1 MSQWMQWY
9 LLSWL
14 TGSPIGALVLLAAV
28 WWLGDRF
35 TFRVLPDPLRVFGR
49 WRRMGQLR
57 RTLDVNPH
65 DRRARFELA
74 ERLLD
79 SRRPREAAEALRPN
93 VEAGDEDV
101 HTAFVMGAAL
111 GRSGHAEAAERA
123 LAVAREADPRFRAG
137 EIDLE
142 LGRQRVARGDF
153 AGAREALER
162 LLGVRPGTVEGRWFL
177 AKALAGLADAEGAR
191 RVRAEA
197 WREYA
202 ALPRFHRRQER
213 PYAWRIQP
221 WRPIAAALA
230 VVAALALL
238 GRAAGPVISP
248 SRAAAMG
255 SSSAAMAPLD
265 DG

>member
-1 MSQWMQWY
+1 MQWY

-14 TGSPIGALVLLAAV
+14 TGSPIGALLFLAAV
-28 WWLGDRF
+28 WWVGDRF
-35 TFRVLPDPLRVFGR
+35 TFRVLPDPLRAFGR

-57 RTLDVNPH
+57 RALLVNPH

-74 ERLLD
+74 ERLLE
-79 SRRPREAAEALRPN
+79 SRRPREAAEVLRPN
-93 VEAGDEDV
+93 IEAGDEDA

-111 GRSGHAEAAERA
+111 GRRGDGEAAERV

-142 LGRQRVARGDF
+142 LGRQRVSRGDW
-153 AGAREALER
+153 AGAREALDR
-162 LLGVRPGTVEGRWFL
+162 LVAMRPGTVEGRFYL
-177 AKALAGLADAEGAR
+177 AKALAGLGDAAGAR

-213 PYAWRIQP
+213 RFAWRIQP
-221 WRPIAAALA
+221 WRPLA
-230 VVAALALL
+230 VALVVVALLVLL
-238 GRAAGPVISP
+238 GRAAGPAISP
-248 SRAAAMG
+248 AHAATSGGYPGAYE
-255 SSSAAMAPLD
+255 
-265 DG
+265 